1 MKVNIIT
8 KETKKDASS
17 ILRSSPRG
25 GLFRRLRTYFLTG
38 VVVTAP
44 IGITIWLAVQAV
56 AFFDNLVNRLIPA
69 KYNPETYLEH
79 GLPGSGVVIIII
91 LLTLVGALAANF
103 LGRVLLRS
111 GERVLDR
118 MPVVRAV
125 YGALKQIFV
134 AIIQQS
140 DDSFSEVVLLEYPRR
155 GIWAIGFVTSETKGE
170 IQNQTEDHIVN
181 IFLPTTPNP
190 TSGFLLFV
198 PRKDLVTLNMTVEEG
213 IKMVISAGL
222 VAPADLRPLD
232 EQKIPSIKTSAHE
245 VESESKDPKPIR
257 NV

>member
-1 MKVNIIT
+1 M
-8 KETKKDASS
+8 
-17 ILRSSPRG
+17 
-25 GLFRRLRTYFLTG
+25 
-38 VVVTAP
+38 VVTAP

-79 GLPGSGVVIIII
+79 GLPGSGVLIIIV
-91 LLTLVGALAANF
+91 LLTMVGALAANF

-118 MPVVRAV
+118 MPVIRSV

-134 AIIQQS
+134 AVIQQS

-170 IQNQTEDHIVN
+170 IQNQTEDHILN

-198 PRKDLVTLNMTVEEG
+198 PRREVVTLHMTVEEG

-222 VAPADLRPLD
+222 VAPPDLRPVD
-232 EQKIPSIKTSAHE
+232 ERKSPSIPISVNDVE
-245 VESESKDPKPIR
+245 VESKDATHSSK
-257 NV
+257 